1 MRRTTRR
8 LSLTVPQALADVEL
22 EALDA
27 VLRLNLHPAIQAV
40 QAALPRMRT
49 NGWGRIVNISS
60 LTILGIAERTAY
72 AAAKAA
78 LVSSTRTWALEL
90 ARTGITVN
98 AVAPARPK
106 QNCSAP
112 AILRGARAKNGIWPA
127 FPAPA
132 RHARRNRTGNS
143 VPAVGRCWFHHRPDA
158 VYRRRCIDRQGIAL
172 RHLASDE
179 HDRRTASPFA

>member
-8 LSLTVPQALADVEL
+8 LSLRVPQALADVEL

-27 VLRLNLHPAIQAV
+27 VLRLNLQPAIQAA

-49 NGWGRIVNISS
+49 NDWGRIVNNSS
-60 LTILGIAERTAY
+60 LGIDERTAY

-98 AVAPARPK
+98 AVAPGPTETELFRASNPAGSEGEERYPAG
-106 QNCSAP
+106 AP
-112 AILRGARAKNGIWPA
+112 MHRGGTPDEIAAAIQFLL
-127 FPAPA
+127 
-132 RHARRNRTGNS
+132 S
-143 VPAVGRCWFHHRPDA
+143 EDA
-158 VYRRRCIDRQGIAL
+158 VFITGQTLFIDGGASIGRAL
-172 RHLASDE
+172 L
-179 HDRRTASPFA
+179 